1 MTVPGEAG
9 REHVYLTGEERR
21 ALGALALEHAASRS
35 FVMRVGLRLLAG
47 LPVPP
52 AFAREL
58 EDAERQRGEGRR
70 VAAGG

>member
-1 MTVPGEAG
+1 MTVQGEAG

-47 LPVPP
+47 MPVPP
-52 AFAREL
+52 AFTRDRD
-58 EDAERQRGEGRR
+58 DAEQRGEGRR